1 MLYPENV
8 GEKLGFNDIK
18 ELLRNECLSLMGKN
32 LVDKMQFI
40 TNFELLNKLLSQ
52 TAEFKE
58 ILMNDAPFPSAN
70 FIDIQYLVN
79 KIRIEGAFLSEED
92 FYSLTLALT
101 TVFQTIRYFKDREE
115 QYPNL
120 QALFEGMAIEQK
132 ILKSIDAVID
142 PKGKIRPNASP
153 ELNKVIREIAAAE
166 SESRRRLDII
176 FRNAI
181 KEGWSADGSLTI
193 RDGRL
198 VIPVLAEHKRKMKG
212 FIHDESATGQTIYLE
227 PAEVF
232 DLNNRVRDL
241 EFEKRR
247 EIIRILTALTDE
259 VRPYSPLLIAYHGL
273 LTKID
278 FIRAKASLAIKLDA
292 SMPILKNEP
301 YLKLSNARHPLLYLN
316 FKQTKQTVVPL
327 NIKIDETGR
336 IILVSGPNAG
346 GKSVCMKTVGLL
358 QLMLQAGML
367 IPADSH
373 SEMGLYR
380 RILVDIGDDQSIE
393 SDLSTYSAHLTKMK
407 NFVEMANF
415 HTLVMIDEF
424 GTGTDPQFGG
434 PIAEAVLQVL
444 NQKKVKGVLTTH
456 YSNLKLFANNT
467 EGLENASMLFDNVHM
482 QPMYVLQIGKPGSSY
497 AFEIAQKIGLPE
509 QVLKLAKV
517 KIGDQQK
524 KVDTLLVD
532 LEREKKQVYDTK
544 VEIEKRQKRL
554 NELLEENKKLKE
566 YFDENR
572 KKLVNDAKQQAQ
584 DIIKGANKLVE
595 NTIAEIRT
603 AKADKEQTKQAR
615 QRLEQEQQKLK
626 LKADK
631 PVRKKEAEPLAVGDW
646 VKLIDSDTTGKIIEL
661 NKTNAVIAIG
671 ELMSVV
677 KVNRLEKI
685 QSKDQ
690 PVKQSKGGYADYQI
704 QQRAS
709 FSPEIDVRGM
719 RGEEMLYELEKFMDR
734 ALMMGLS
741 SLRILHGRGD
751 GILRKLIRDYL
762 KKYSAVD
769 QMEDEHPDRGG
780 DGITIVKLK

>member
-8 GEKLGFNDIK
+8 GEKLGFNEIR
-18 ELLRNECLSLMGKN
+18 ELLRHECLSTMGKN
-32 LVDKMQFI
+32 LVDKIQFI
-40 TNFELLNKLLSQ
+40 TNYELLKKLLSQ

-58 ILMNDAPFPSAN
+58 ILLNDAPFPSSN
-70 FIDIQYLVN
+70 YIDIQYLVN
-79 KIRIEGAFLSEED
+79 KIRVEGTFLSEED
-92 FYSLTLALT
+92 FFSLTLVLT
-101 TVFQTIRYFKDREE
+101 TVFQTIRYFKEREE
-115 QYPNL
+115 LYPHL
-120 QALFEGMAIEQK
+120 QTLLEGLVVEQK
-132 ILKSIDAVID
+132 ILKEIDAVID

-153 ELNKVIREIAAAE
+153 ELQKIIREIASAE
-166 SESRRRLDII
+166 SESRRRLDAI
-176 FRNAI
+176 FKNAI

-212 FIHDESATGQTIYLE
+212 LIHDESATGQTIYLE

-232 DLNNRVRDL
+232 ELNNKVRDL

-247 EIIRILTALTDE
+247 EIIRILTSLTNE
-259 VRPYSPLLIAYHGL
+259 VRPYSSLLSTYHNL

-301 YLKLSNARHPLLYLN
+301 YFKLSNARHPLLYLN
-316 FKQTKQTVVPL
+316 FKQSGQTIVPL
-327 NIKIDETGR
+327 NIKIDLKAR
-336 IILVSGPNAG
+336 IVLVSGPNAG

-367 IPADSH
+367 IPADNF
-373 SEMGLYR
+373 SEAGIFK

-407 NFVEMANF
+407 TFVEMASY
-415 HTLVMIDEF
+415 HSLIMIDEF

-444 NQKKVKGVLTTH
+444 NQKKAKGVITTH

-467 EGLENASMLFDNVHM
+467 DGLENASMLFDNTHM
-482 QPMYVLQIGKPGSSY
+482 QPMYVLQMGKPGSSY

-532 LEREKKQVYDTK
+532 LEREKKQLYDTK
-544 VEIEKRQKRL
+544 IEIERRQKRL

-566 YFDENR
+566 YYEENR
-572 KKLVNDAKQQAQ
+572 KKLVNDAKIQAQ
-584 DIIKGANKLVE
+584 DILKNANKLVE

-603 AKADKEQTKQAR
+603 TKAEKEATKQVR
-615 QRLEQEQQKLK
+615 QKLVEEQQKLQ
-626 LKADK
+626 LKPAK
-631 PVRKKEAEPLAVGDW
+631 QIKKRELEPIAVGDW
-646 VKLIDSDTTGKIIEL
+646 IKLIDSDTTGKVIEL

-677 KVNRLEKI
+677 KLNRLEKI
-685 QSKDQ
+685 QSKDKVQ
-690 PVKQSKGGYADYQI
+690 NTKSTYAEYQI
-704 QQRAS
+704 QQRS
-709 FSPEIDVRGM
+709 NFSPEIDVRGM
-719 RGEEMLYELEKFMDR
+719 RGEEALYEIEKYLDR
-734 ALMMGLS
+734 AVMMSQS
-741 SLRILHGRGD
+741 SLRIIHGRGD

-762 KKYSAVD
+762 KKYSAVSHI
-769 QMEDEHPDRGG
+769 EDEHPDRGG
-780 DGITIVKLK
+780 DGISIVNLK

>member
-8 GEKLGFNDIK
+8 GDKLGFSEIK
-18 ELLRNECLSLMGKN
+18 ELLRHECLSSMGKN

-40 TNFELLNKLLSQ
+40 TNYELLKKLLSQ

-58 ILMNDAPFPSAN
+58 VLVNDTPFPASN
-70 FIDIQYLVN
+70 YLDIQYLVN
-79 KIRIEGAFLSEED
+79 KIRVEGTFLSEED
-92 FYSLTLALT
+92 FYSLTLVLT
-101 TVFQTIRYFKDREE
+101 TVFQTIKYFKDREE
-115 QYPNL
+115 LYPNL
-120 QALFEGMAIEQK
+120 QTLFEGLVVEQK

-142 PKGKIRPNASP
+142 PKGKLRPNATP
-153 ELNKVIREIAAAE
+153 ELQKVIREISSAE
-166 SESRRRLDII
+166 SESRRRLDVI

-232 DLNNRVRDL
+232 ELNNKVRDL

-247 EIIRILTALTDE
+247 EIVKILTSLTNE
-259 VRPYSPLLIAYHGL
+259 VRPYSPLLNSYHSL

-301 YLKLSNARHPLLYLN
+301 SLKLSNARHPLLYLN
-316 FKQTKQTVVPL
+316 FKQSGQTVVPL
-327 NIKIDETGR
+327 NIKIDDRGR
-336 IILVSGPNAG
+336 VVLVSGPNAG

-367 IPADSH
+367 IPADNF
-373 SEMGLYR
+373 SEMGVFR
-380 RILVDIGDDQSIE
+380 RVLVDIGDDQSIE

-407 NFVEMANF
+407 YFVEMANF

-444 NQKKVKGVLTTH
+444 NQKKVKGVITTH

-467 EGLENASMLFDNVHM
+467 DGLENASMLFDNEHM
-482 QPMYVLQIGKPGSSY
+482 QPMYVLQLGKPGSSY

-509 QVLKLAKV
+509 QVLKLAKI

-566 YFDENR
+566 YYDENR

-584 DIIKGANKLVE
+584 DIIRGANKLVE
-595 NTIAEIRT
+595 NTIAEIKH
-603 AKADKEQTKQAR
+603 AKADKEKTKQAR
-615 QRLEQEQQKLK
+615 EKLTTEQQKLQTK
-626 LKADK
+626 PEKAAH
-631 PVRKKEAEPLAVGDW
+631 KKEAQPLAIGDW
-646 VKLIDSDTTGKIIEL
+646 VKLMDTDATGKVIEL
-661 NKTNAVIAIG
+661 NKSNAVIAIG
-671 ELMSVV
+671 DLLSVV
-677 KVNRLEKI
+677 KLNRLEKI
-685 QSKDQ
+685 QNKDQ
-690 PVKQSKGGYADYQI
+690 QKQSKTSGYAEYQI
-704 QQRAS
+704 QQRTS
-709 FSPEIDVRGM
+709 FNPEIDVRGM
-719 RGEEMLYELEKFMDR
+719 RGEETLYEIEKYLDR
-734 ALMMGLS
+734 ALMMGMN
-741 SLRILHGRGD
+741 SLRIIHGRGD

-762 KKYSAVD
+762 KKYTGVD
-769 QMEDEHPDRGG
+769 SVEDEHPDRGG
-780 DGITIVKLK
+780 DGISIVKLK